1 MKGNKILLIPLLLI
15 TGCSN
20 GKVGYWEFKL
30 IEKSINT
37 IENIFKEPRKT
48 PAPKIEIPKVP
59 KPPKNLIN
67 IAVLE
72 LLGNNISDGET
83 KALSDKLR
91 VELYNTRHF
100 EVLEREMM
108 DEVLKEQGLQQ
119 SGCISNECV
128 VEIGQLVG
136 VERIIGGS
144 INKVGD
150 TFSASARIINIATG
164 SIEKIVSFD
173 YSGPIDELLKSGMKK
188 IAIELIKWNA
198 SGFEYNTGWTTDE
211 SSIFYEISISI

>member
-1 MKGNKILLIPLLLI
+1 
-15 TGCSN
+15 
-20 GKVGYWEFKL
+20 
-30 IEKSINT
+30 
-37 IENIFKEPRKT
+37 
-48 PAPKIEIPKVP
+48 
-59 KPPKNLIN
+59 
-67 IAVLE
+67 
-72 LLGNNISDGET
+72 
-83 KALSDKLR
+83 
-91 VELYNTRHF
+91 
-100 EVLEREMM
+100 M

-188 IAIELIKWNA
+188 IAIELIK
-198 SGFEYNTGWTTDE
+198 
-211 SSIFYEISISI
+211 